1 MSDFDDFTKAVIDGV
16 KDIATGEFSGF
27 AKQIKADTQD
37 FLAESKDKLK
47 KWLQLLADGAID
59 EEEFGLLVKGRK
71 DLAVMS
77 ALTAAGVAQARIGRV
92 KNKIVDLVID
102 KGIDLIL

>member
-1 MSDFDDFTKAVIDGV
+1 MSDFDDFAKAVIDGV

-27 AKQIKADTQD
+27 AKEIKADTQE
-37 FLAESKDKLK
+37 FLDESKEKLK
-47 KWLQLLADGAID
+47 KWLKLLADGDID
-59 EEEFGLLVKGRK
+59 QEEFALLVKGRK
-71 DLAVMS
+71 DLALMT
-77 ALTAAGVAQARIGRV
+77 ALTAAGVAQARIGRI